1 MNFMYTQEE
10 LKACFED
17 EEIHCEKCNFANKNV
32 YEYLGSFA
40 AEDEW
45 DNDPSEA
52 KKRFL
57 NINAYKQFK
66 DNHFIVLIGRTGTGK
81 TSIIKK
87 VVDEIQQNSNTYFKH
102 CIELS
107 LKDYLFEIPNYG
119 EIDTSI
125 RSMVEIEKNLQ
136 LYIKL
141 SIMKYIVS
149 HKERFSDTKNF
160 RKSFDV
166 IDKYLINKRITKDT
180 DIVHRI
186 LSEITRIES
195 EGNIGKTISFISQL
209 TLNMTGE
216 DYDEALS
223 AMASILQGNPF
234 LLLIDTLERYDIND
248 IKILAIVRALI
259 ALSYNCAWKFN
270 KDNLFIKIAIPS
282 EIYTQVREQLPAKYL
297 GREIFIE
304 WNYKDLVKMLA
315 IKFYCLAIK
324 RKELFGFIRNY
335 SLSDLYDDSQMGI
348 KLIYEILPAM
358 TKATI
363 DMKFDTL
370 AYCIR
375 HTQKKPRQILM
386 IINALLGEIIETK
399 DVNYLKNNSE
409 EVRCLIHSVQDEML
423 RDSISLYQDSI
434 PELLSIC
441 SEAISEKKYFFTAKE
456 LGRYLHK
463 ISKVHK
469 KQLDIGDIERLLIES
484 GIIGLK
490 ENEQYINRNSAWFQN
505 EKVVRIINASFEY
518 QIKGQLVYNENSTMV
533 IHPMCYEYF
542 KCLIGKYTMVY
553 PDKDG
558 DPEDFLNQVLA
569 KTDVENNK

>member
-1 MNFMYTQEE
+1 MYTQEQ
-10 LKACFED
+10 LKACFKD

-45 DNDPSEA
+45 DNNPKEA

-66 DNHFIVLIGRTGTGK
+66 NNHFIVLIGRTGTGK

-87 VVDEIQQNSNTYFKH
+87 VVDEVEQKKNSYFKY

-125 RSMVEIEKNLQ
+125 RSMVEIEKNLR
-136 LYIKL
+136 LYINL
-141 SIMKYIVS
+141 SIMKYIIS
-149 HKERFSDTKNF
+149 HKQTFTNDADLRGD
-160 RKSFDV
+160 FDI
-166 IDKYLINKRITKDT
+166 IDKYLTSKHIKKDT
-180 DIVHRI
+180 DIIHRI
-186 LSEITRIES
+186 LSEITKS
-195 EGNIGKTISFISQL
+195 ELKNNIGKTISFISQL
-209 TLNMTGE
+209 TLNMIGE
-216 DYDEALS
+216 DYDKAVS
-223 AMASILQGNPF
+223 AMMSILHRNSF
-234 LLLIDTLERYDIND
+234 LILIDTLERYDIND
-248 IKILAIVRALI
+248 IKVLAIVRALI
-259 ALSYNCAWKFN
+259 ALSYNCAWRFS

-282 EIYTQVREQLPAKYL
+282 EIYTQVREQLSTKYL

-324 RKELFGFIRNY
+324 EKELFGFIKNY
-335 SLSDLYDDSQMGI
+335 SLNDLYDDSQRGI
-348 KLIYEILPAM
+348 KLIYEVFPAM

-386 IINALLGEIIETK
+386 IINALLGEIIETG
-399 DVNYLKNNSE
+399 DVNYLKNNSKK
-409 EVRCLIHSVQDEML
+409 VRYLIHSVQDEML
-423 RDSISLYQDSI
+423 RDSISLYQDSV

-441 SEAISEKKYFFTAKE
+441 SEAISEKKYYFTAKE
-456 LGRYLHK
+456 LGKYLHK

-490 ENEQYINRNSAWFQN
+490 ENEQYINRNSTWLEN
-505 EKVVRIINASFEY
+505 KEIVRIVNASFEY
-518 QIKGQLVYNENSTMV
+518 QLKGQLVYNEDSIMV

-558 DPEDFLNQVLA
+558 DPEDFLNQMLA
-569 KTDVENNK
+569 RTDIENNI